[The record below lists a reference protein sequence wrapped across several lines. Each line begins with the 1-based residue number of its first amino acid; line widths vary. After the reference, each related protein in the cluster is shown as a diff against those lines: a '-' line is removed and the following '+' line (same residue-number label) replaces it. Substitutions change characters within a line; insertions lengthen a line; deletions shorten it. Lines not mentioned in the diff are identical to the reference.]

1 LQTLQALMFLWER
14 TTNGSG
20 MAFLDTTYLSGGD
33 AYAYYAKAVYTA
45 SNPQN
50 MASSP
55 VQLTIG

>member
-1 LQTLQALMFLWER
+1 MFLWER

-50 MASSP
+50 MASTP